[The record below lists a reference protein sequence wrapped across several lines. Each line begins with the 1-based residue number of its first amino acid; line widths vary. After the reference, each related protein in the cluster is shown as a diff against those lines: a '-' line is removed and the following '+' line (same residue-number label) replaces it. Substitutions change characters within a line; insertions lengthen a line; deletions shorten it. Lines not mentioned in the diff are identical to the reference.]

1 MATLIGTAF
10 GILFFILIAAIP
22 FLALLAMWEGL

>member
-10 GILFFILIAAIP
+10 GILLFILILAIP
-22 FLALLAMWEGL
+22 FLALLAMWEDF